1 MYQHK
6 WVSGEAIP
14 LPVGKAVCI
23 GRNYVAHAQ
32 ELNNPIPESPLL
44 FIKPSSAFCD
54 FSPVFMI
61 NEQLGEHHYEAEL
74 VLLVGETITAQ
85 TEEPL
90 SSISGVGVGLD
101 LTLRH
106 LQTQL
111 KAQGHPWE
119 RAKAFDGSA
128 CLSAFIATEGVEL
141 SHALEFKFWQNDQ
154 LRQHGETDMMIFKLG
169 HLLKEIAQYFTLQ
182 PGDIVMTGTPQGVG
196 KLSIGDTLALQ
207 LGDCEKVQS
216 QVQSRPQQL

>member
-6 WVSGEAIP
+6 WVSGETILFPA
-14 LPVGKAVCI
+14 GKAVCI

-44 FIKPSSAFCD
+44 FIKPANAFCD
-54 FSPVFMI
+54 FAPAFTI

-74 VLLVGETITAQ
+74 VLLVGETITANTQ
-85 TEEPL
+85 EPL
-90 SSISGVGVGLD
+90 SHICGIGLGLD

-106 LQTQL
+106 LQSQL

-128 CLSAFIATEGVEL
+128 CLSAFMPVEGLEL
-141 SHALEFKFWQNDQ
+141 TPPLEFKLWQNDQ
-154 LRQHGETDMMIFKLG
+154 LKQHGETDKMIFKLG
-169 HLLKEIAQYFTLQ
+169 HLLQEISRYFTLQ

-196 KLSIGDTLALQ
+196 KLAKGDRLKLE
-207 LGDCEKVQS
+207 LGEAHQWQAIVE
-216 QVQSRPQQL
+216 

>member
-6 WVSGEAIP
+6 WVSGEAISFP
-14 LPVGKAVCI
+14 AGKAVCI

-44 FIKPSSAFCD
+44 FIKPASAFCD
-54 FSPVFMI
+54 FSPAFTI

-74 VLLVGETITAQ
+74 VLLVGETITAD
-85 TEEPL
+85 TLEPL
-90 SSISGVGVGLD
+90 SHICGIGLGLD

-106 LQTQL
+106 LQSQL

-128 CLSAFIATEGVEL
+128 CLSAFIPAKEL
-141 SHALEFKFWQNDQ
+141 ELTQPLEFRFWQNGQ
-154 LRQHGETDMMIFKLG
+154 LRQYGETDKMIFKLD
-169 HLLKEIAQYFTLQ
+169 HLLQEVTRYFTLQ

-196 KLSIGDTLALQ
+196 KLNVGDSLALQ
-207 LGDCEKVQS
+207 LGDFEQLKS
-216 QVQSRPQQL
+216 QVQAILQ

>member
-6 WVSGEAIP
+6 WVSGETIS
-14 LPVGKAVCI
+14 LPAGKAVCI

-44 FIKPSSAFCD
+44 FIKPASAFCD
-54 FSPVFMI
+54 FGPAFTI

-74 VLLVGETITAQ
+74 VLLVGETITANTQ
-85 TEEPL
+85 EPL
-90 SSISGVGVGLD
+90 SNICGIGLGLD

-106 LQTQL
+106 LQSQL

-128 CLSAFIATEGVEL
+128 CLSAFMPVEGLEL
-141 SHALEFKFWQNDQ
+141 TPPLEFKFWQNDQ
-154 LRQHGETDMMIFKLG
+154 LKQHGETDKMIFKLD
-169 HLLKEIAQYFTLQ
+169 HLLQEISRYFTLQ

-196 KLSIGDTLALQ
+196 KLAKGDRLKLE
-207 LGDCEKVQS
+207 LGEAHQWQAIVE
-216 QVQSRPQQL
+216 